1 MLRILADRKMLVSP
15 KRSSDSGTPAR
26 LKTLFLLGDSKFNI
40 LIRTVSGTSSLDS
53 FYMVERCI
61 MKL

>member
-1 MLRILADRKMLVSP
+1 MLVSP

-26 LKTLFLLGDSKFNI
+26 LKTLFLLGSSKFNI
-40 LIRTVSGTSSLDS
+40 LIRTISGISSFLDS
-53 FYMVERCI
+53 FYMVENCI